1 MHGRR
6 SDLPFQA
13 RKRGICDGGLRL
25 SASAIVCP
33 SDRNGANSDVT
44 ASSRKWPAPGA
55 QHARFSAPKFSLLY
69 RSIEVRGRVRANFH
83 GRFLGE
89 RPEAIDG
96 ARVVMC
102 HYPLPSRHRTIGR
115 AYMLH
120 GRSHNT
126 IPFDTY
132 CGQRLDVGV
141 DAQSYTPVSWKEIQK
156 NLDAVAAMDARGYR
170 NGQPAQSEEKS

>member
-1 MHGRR
+1 M
-6 SDLPFQA
+6 
-13 RKRGICDGGLRL
+13 
-25 SASAIVCP
+25 
-33 SDRNGANSDVT
+33 
-44 ASSRKWPAPGA
+44 
-55 QHARFSAPKFSLLY
+55 
-69 RSIEVRGRVRANFH
+69 
-83 GRFLGE
+83 
-89 RPEAIDG
+89 DG

-132 CGQRLDVGV
+132 RGQRRDVGV

-170 NGQPAQSEEKS
+170 NGQLAQSEEKS